1 MRLLLE
7 SGADYLASNNK
18 GYTILHVAADYRAVD
33 VEMLNLLR
41 EARLKGLDV
50 NATCHEGLTSSQ
62 LIQARDHISNEF
74 RWCFVALLESVVLAN
89 PRVYGPK
96 AAYQWPAILI

>member
-7 SGADYLASNNK
+7 SGANYLAPNNK

-50 NATCHEGLTSSQ
+50 NATYHEGLTSSQ
-62 LIQARDHISNEF
+62 LMQARGYISNEF
-74 RWCFVALLESVVLAN
+74 RWCFIALLESVVLAN

-96 AAYQWPAILI
+96 AAYQ

>member
-7 SGADYLASNNK
+7 SGANYLPPNNK

-33 VEMLNLLR
+33 VKILNLLR

-50 NATCHEGLTSSQ
+50 DVTYHEGLTSSQ
-62 LIQARDHISNEF
+62 LIQARGHISNKF

-96 AAYQWPAILI
+96 AAYQ

>member
-7 SGADYLASNNK
+7 SEADYLAPNNK
-18 GYTILHVAADYRAVD
+18 GYTILYVAADYRAID

-50 NATCHEGLTSSQ
+50 NVTCHEGLTSSQ
-62 LIQARDHISNEF
+62 LI
-74 RWCFVALLESVVLAN
+74 
-89 PRVYGPK
+89 
-96 AAYQWPAILI
+96 